1 MTASEETLVAASG
14 NVVVVWHPKSRDQQ
28 HRSLDI
34 QHSAKVNALGWLREG
49 PPGIR
54 PGVVGG
60 EDRVLSIYSGA
71 TTEVIENCANYKPC
85 RERRQCISCQ
95 QLLAAS
101 AAGCT
106 AGMLLVHSATQYVQD
121 QVQLQSAP
129 SFPIRPCRVLVV
141 SSRCWWC
148 RI

>member
-54 PGVVGG
+54 PVVVGG
-60 EDRVLSIYSGA
+60 EDRVLSIYSG
-71 TTEVIENCANYKPC
+71 
-85 RERRQCISCQ
+85 RRPK
-95 QLLAAS
+95 LLK
-101 AAGCT
+101 T
-106 AGMLLVHSATQYVQD
+106 A
-121 QVQLQSAP
+121 
-129 SFPIRPCRVLVV
+129 PITSRVVKGDNIV
-141 SSRCWWC
+141 YGGRGG
-148 RI
+148 